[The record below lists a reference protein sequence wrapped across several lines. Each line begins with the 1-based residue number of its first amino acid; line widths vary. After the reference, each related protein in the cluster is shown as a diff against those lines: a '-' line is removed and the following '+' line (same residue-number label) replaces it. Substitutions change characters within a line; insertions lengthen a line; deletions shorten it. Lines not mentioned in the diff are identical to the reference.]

1 MIMHAEHLLMCRYPL
16 MQMCWRTAEG
26 RPNAS
31 EVLQLLMMLRE
42 ACKGYG
48 KKRSTSPLPVTTTPS
63 QQQQRVEPAA
73 AIIPTSMSHDHFTDP
88 PASQHTKEAE
98 AAGLHEQGSRNHEAK
113 QRLRRKARSS
123 EQLNRS
129 NQSEEK
135 GAKATTEQLNE
146 LPRSNLKSSSSERS
160 LTEKRVSFKDLTTD
174 DEDDPP
180 QVVYSEEVAALIW

>member
-1 MIMHAEHLLMCRYPL
+1 MCRYSL
-16 MQMCWRTAEG
+16 MQMCWRPAEG

-31 EVLQLLMMLRE
+31 EVLQLLMILRE
-42 ACKGYG
+42 AFKGYG

-63 QQQQRVEPAA
+63 QQQRVEPVVVT
-73 AIIPTSMSHDHFTDP
+73 IPTSMSHDHFTDP
-88 PASQHTKEAE
+88 PASQHTKEAK

-129 NQSEEK
+129 DQSKEK

-180 QVVYSEEVAALIW
+180 QVVYSEDVAALIW